1 MLDKTGKSLEK
12 SARHENRQIIQASK
26 VIPGVFRVFYY
37 MGFPD
42 GSVVKNPPANAGD
55 PGSAHWSGRSLG
67 EGNGKP
73 LQYSCL
79 GNPMNRGA

>member
-12 SARHENRQIIQASK
+12 SARHETRQIIQASK
-26 VIPGVFRVFYY
+26 VIPGVFKVFYY

-55 PGSAHWSGRSLG
+55 TGSILGPGRSPG
-67 EGNGKP
+67 EGNGNP
-73 LQYSCL
+73 L
-79 GNPMNRGA
+79 